1 MSMVDVVPERAVIYY
16 LLCQSDD
23 APLVNEKHTYDA
35 QGWSGAG
42 SYLYGNRAD
51 SGQTC
56 FMTSTCA
63 LALATRRPASR
74 RSDVCPWRPAYDRCV
89 HAWQDAHVVHVLR
102 GTQAAMPGRAGRQAH
117 GGAGAPREHARSGGV
132 VGRPLRVATALG
144 GAARRRRTT
153 VRAPP
158 PRRRRPR
165 ASAAAFPRSMRRDD
179 RKRQPAADAGRGGC
193 GLARRRCARH
203 RRAHVDA
210 GECRRGGGASCERQH
225 TAGGAGESRRD
236 RRSCARQRWAARW
249 RHAALGGGAS
259 AARWRHAALGG
270 LARVWHGRPRKQAT
284 QDDVRDARAG
294 DAGEGG
300 GVRQTVGRTRVGV
313 PGGAGGATPRAA
325 RRPRGAALPAHLRAR
340 AHARSATARLP
351 RAGAC
356 VLSR

>member
-165 ASAAAFPRSMRRDD
+165 ASAAASPMAAATASGPARRSQGLSSSRGQPRSNGSARNRLGSPLYTTSVEAPGGEWSMWGRSVGLSAARGDALYAWSERGLVGAPD
-179 RKRQPAADAGRGGC
+179 RIRPQVKAGRGGWLVQ
-193 GLARRRCARH
+193 G
-203 RRAHVDA
+203 
-210 GECRRGGGASCERQH
+210 RGG
-225 TAGGAGESRRD
+225 
-236 RRSCARQRWAARW
+236 
-249 RHAALGGGAS
+249 
-259 AARWRHAALGG
+259 
-270 LARVWHGRPRKQAT
+270 
-284 QDDVRDARAG
+284 
-294 DAGEGG
+294 
-300 GVRQTVGRTRVGV
+300 
-313 PGGAGGATPRAA
+313 
-325 RRPRGAALPAHLRAR
+325 
-340 AHARSATARLP
+340 
-351 RAGAC
+351 
-356 VLSR
+356 